1 MNLRNADLFNKFG
14 EESTNDQT
22 TCISFVDA
30 AAHQVEELFI
40 IKASGCGCM
49 SSTDDFTVLDFEVRN
64 GVGLRSFTQ
73 HKVTVELVGIGSIGS
88 FTDQA
93 VPNPH

>member
-14 EESTNDQT
+14 EESANNQT

-40 IKASGCGCM
+40 IKASGRGCM
-49 SSTDDFTVLDFEVRN
+49 SSTDDFTVLNFEVRN
-64 GVGLRSFTQ
+64 GVSLRSFTQ
-73 HKVTVELVGIGSIGS
+73 YKVTVELVGIGSIGS
-88 FTDQA
+88 LANQA
-93 VPNPH
+93 VP